1 MWSAPNTSTVVIEAA
16 DKLVVVISHVAGE
29 VGVAAVGLHQRA
41 VDIVAELGRPEER
54 LLAVLPLVV
63 LVALGA
69 RQTPLVDQPALAQR
83 LDRRLDLVGLTRGQR
98 RLGEEHLVR
107 DVERGEVGL
116 DLVQQRLDRR
126 RLHDGELLVIR
137 FLQERAAVRLGERLR
152 RWASDSRPD
161 RALRGSRRYRRPAP
175 RDSAA
180 APTLPG
186 YRPARRRR

>member
-41 VDIVAELGRPEER
+41 IDIVAELGRAEER

-69 RQTPLVDQPALAQR
+69 RQAPLVDQPALAQR
-83 LDRRLDLVGLTRGQR
+83 LDRRLDLVGLAGGQR

-137 FLQERAAVRLGERLR
+137 FLQERAAVRLGERL
-152 RWASDSRPD
+152 ADG
-161 RALRGSRRYRRPAP
+161 LQVV
-175 RDSAA
+175 
-180 APTLPG
+180 
-186 YRPARRRR
+186 ARIEP